1 MRKSYC
7 CSHPNRTTQTLNFFF
22 FRAESILS
30 RRPPRISLSTTSLKT
45 PVAPEEARRTFR
57 RLRPA
62 TRRPPTSARPP
73 RNKTHH
79 EALHYLTRPWS
90 PTARA
95 NADSSPSN
103 DPSSGATQLTGN
115 VLHKLQGDVISG
127 LGRVAG
133 ESISRCSGLGDE
145 AESQRKLLQND
156 RPACYRIFSPRFYES
171 SCAK

>member
-1 MRKSYC
+1 MR
-7 CSHPNRTTQTLNFFF
+7 
-22 FRAESILS
+22 
-30 RRPPRISLSTTSLKT
+30 PRQ
-45 PVAPEEARRTFR
+45 RCR

-62 TRRPPTSARPP
+62 IPRLPTYKRPP

-79 EALHYLTRPWS
+79 EALHYLTRPRS
-90 PTARA
+90 PTASA
-95 NADSSPSN
+95 NAASSPSN

-145 AESQRKLLQND
+145 AESQRKRLQND
-156 RPACYRIFSPRFYES
+156 RPACYRSRCFLAKIPELVLSENHVVTRFCHSRE
-171 SCAK
+171 K

>member
-1 MRKSYC
+1 MLFSSKSDN
-7 CSHPNRTTQTLNFFF
+7 SNFKLFFF
-22 FRAESILS
+22 SSTEHTFATTTSYFAKYYESENPSRS
-30 RRPPRISLSTTSLKT
+30 RRGTPAGSSAQPP
-45 PVAPEEARRTFR
+45 AA
-57 RLRPA
+57 
-62 TRRPPTSARPP
+62 PPTSARPP

-103 DPSSGATQLTGN
+103 GPSSGATQLTGN

-145 AESQRKLLQND
+145 AESQRKRPQND
-156 RPACYRIFSPRFYES
+156 RPACF
-171 SCAK
+171 